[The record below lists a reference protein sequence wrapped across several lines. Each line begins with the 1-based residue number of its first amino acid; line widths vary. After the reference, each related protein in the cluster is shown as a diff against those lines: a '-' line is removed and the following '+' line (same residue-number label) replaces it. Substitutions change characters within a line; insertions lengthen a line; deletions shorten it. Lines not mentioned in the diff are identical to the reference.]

1 MTHQPPL
8 PPPTNDRPSAAD
20 ADHAYE
26 TPGWVL
32 VLCII
37 AVVGLVAFVGL
48 HLAGGGM
55 PGHTLP

>member
-1 MTHQPPL
+1 MSNPPSV
-8 PPPTNDRPSAAD
+8 PPPTEDSPSGSD
-20 ADHAYE
+20 PDQAYE

-37 AVVGLVAFVGL
+37 AVVGLVAFVGV

>member
-1 MTHQPPL
+1 MTRQSSVPL
-8 PPPTNDRPSAAD
+8 PTNDPPSTAAGD
-20 ADHAYE
+20 QPYE

-48 HLAGGGM
+48 HLAGGM
-55 PGHTLP
+55 PSHTLP